1 MALLMTLQP
10 DWFLN
15 FTTGIEND
23 ILPSPNES
31 PCPSQKQYGKILNM
45 DMGFFIINSLA
56 VTIGI
61 WLIGA
66 KYGYKT
72 KRDISAALSYVVM
85 MPFILLFLG
94 ASLGMIKTPEAG
106 HDIADNL
113 ITSVGL
119 LISEKFP
126 EMFISDLVGG
136 ICGAL
141 LHSKTGR
148 RTKRKR
154 R

>member
-1 MALLMTLQP
+1 
-10 DWFLN
+10 
-15 FTTGIEND
+15 
-23 ILPSPNES
+23 
-31 PCPSQKQYGKILNM
+31 M

-72 KRDISAALSYVVM
+72 KRDISVVLSYVVM

-94 ASLGMIKTPEAG
+94 ALLGLISTPEAG
-106 HDIADNL
+106 SDIADNL
-113 ITSVGL
+113 ATSFGL
-119 LISEKFP
+119 LLSEKFP
-126 EMFISDLVGG
+126 EMLISDLVGG
-136 ICGAL
+136 VCGAF
-141 LHSKTGR
+141 LHSKSGR

>member
-1 MALLMTLQP
+1 M
-10 DWFLN
+10 N
-15 FTTGIEND
+15 I
-23 ILPSPNES
+23 
-31 PCPSQKQYGKILNM
+31 
-45 DMGFFIINSLA
+45 GFFIINSFL

-72 KRDISAALSYVVM
+72 KRDISAALSYAAM

-94 ASLGMIKTPEAG
+94 ALLGMISTPEASS
-106 HDIADNL
+106 DIADNI
-113 ITSVGL
+113 ITSFGL
-119 LISEKFP
+119 LLSEKFP
-126 EMFISDLVGG
+126 AMFISDLVGG
-136 ICGAL
+136 ICGAFL
-141 LHSKTGR
+141 YSKTGR